1 MLIRELLEPRP
12 KQKHYRAGC
21 LKTAT
26 LATVRLVFRSWLNID
41 VHKAGDI
48 NMATFIQ
55 HIIDA
60 FQYKA
65 ILRRDL
71 KALQIR
77 TGGAE

>member
-1 MLIRELLEPRP
+1 
-12 KQKHYRAGC
+12 
-21 LKTAT
+21 
-26 LATVRLVFRSWLNID
+26 
-41 VHKAGDI
+41 
-48 NMATFIQ
+48 MATFIQ